1 MRMPAERPHTPAQ
14 SMWAP
19 RPVLLVVAMV
29 LGTLVLFPVSPL
41 FWLWFGARVSFWTT
55 GSGAL
60 TAQVALLI
68 LAGLIVTTVAVAKL
82 LGFLNRTHME
92 LTGLASGRTQAR
104 AWNKSMRDDRANTR
118 DRGLLEIIMVATVAA
133 ACLMLFVWW
142 LLNPHITLPS

>member
-1 MRMPAERPHTPAQ
+1 MPDAPHQQPVQ

-19 RPVLLVVAMV
+19 KPVLLVVAMV

-68 LAGLIVTTVAVAKL
+68 LVGLVGTTVAVAKL
-82 LGFLNRTHME
+82 LGSLNRKHMRM
-92 LTGLASGRTQAR
+92 TGLASDRTQAR

-118 DRGLLEIIMVATVAA
+118 DRGLLEIIMVATVGIAILA
-133 ACLMLFVWW
+133 MVVWW
-142 LLNPHITLPS
+142 ALNPHITLPG

>member
-1 MRMPAERPHTPAQ
+1 MSDDRPQPPAQ

-19 RPVLLVVAMV
+19 GPVLLVVAMV
-29 LGTLVLFPVSPL
+29 LGTLLLFPVSPL

-68 LAGLIVTTVAVAKL
+68 LVGLVGSTVAIAKL
-82 LGFLNRTHME
+82 LGALNRAHMK

-118 DRGLLEIIMVATVAA
+118 DRGLLEIIMVATVGVAIVA
-133 ACLMLFVWW
+133 MVVWW
-142 LLNPHITLPS
+142 ALNPHITLPT